1 MIEVI
6 SIGVPLVHGQYK
18 EWALLPGMFEAD
30 SAKLWA
36 MMFRLRGRDC
46 CVLRSA
52 AKWKKLTTR
61 PISPARF
68 AELDSVWRML
78 GVQGSDAMQ
87 VISLEGCNGMLFL
100 EVLFDPSGQPFL

>member
-36 MMFRLRGRDC
+36 MMFRLRGR
-46 CVLRSA
+46 A
-52 AKWKKLTTR
+52 ASHVA
-61 PISPARF
+61 ICGEVEEAY
-68 AELDSVWRML
+68 
-78 GVQGSDAMQ
+78 DATDQ
-87 VISLEGCNGMLFL
+87 PC
-100 EVLFDPSGQPFL
+100 EVCGA